1 MRNKTQNKII
11 HVSDKHVII
20 LLNTNETIT
29 IPIHELSFI
38 PKVNDTVEVYRNQN
52 QIVIYPLLQN
62 NKKWIVIALIS
73 LLSLIII
80 GTTFFLFNNSN
91 SNTEILENHSSP
103 QISSTSSSSSA
114 SSSSSSSTSTTSS
127 SSTEDSII
135 DTTAEELLDMENDG
149 RLKTGQLYRFT
160 AELTRQKFWEAYVGH
175 FKALNTYHTIWVKA
189 SNAPMT
195 GVQVQIKKSMIEGWQ
210 EGATV
215 TFTVKIMEDSEK
227 FQFWVAT
234 DATLIT
240 IPTEDKHTENT
251 TQEID
256 TQAILHGDYSSI
268 AGTWRNETGYELV
281 FNKNGLVKGGQISKA
296 GISNEGVIGL
306 DVRTGPTG
314 YGIEIYPPGI
324 SIPFKR
330 FENNR
335 LISAEDKSD
344 KTKIRII
351 AGQSALTSSE
361 QVFYK
366 TD

>member
-1 MRNKTQNKII
+1 
-11 HVSDKHVII
+11 
-20 LLNTNETIT
+20 
-29 IPIHELSFI
+29 
-38 PKVNDTVEVYRNQN
+38 
-52 QIVIYPLLQN
+52 
-62 NKKWIVIALIS
+62 
-73 LLSLIII
+73 
-80 GTTFFLFNNSN
+80 
-91 SNTEILENHSSP
+91 
-103 QISSTSSSSSA
+103 
-114 SSSSSSSTSTTSS
+114 
-127 SSTEDSII
+127 
-135 DTTAEELLDMENDG
+135 MENDG
-149 RLKTGQLYRFT
+149 RLKTGQRYHFT

-175 FKALNTYHTIWVKA
+175 FKALDTYHTIWVKA
-189 SNAPMT
+189 SNAPIT

-215 TFTVKIMEDSEK
+215 TFIVKIMEDSEK

-240 IPTEDKHTENT
+240 TPTEEQHTKNT

-296 GISNEGVIGL
+296 GISNEGVIGF

-314 YGIEIYPPGI
+314 YGIGIYPPGI

-335 LISAEDKSD
+335 LISVEDKSD

-351 AGQSALTSSE
+351 AGQNAPDKSE

>member
-29 IPIHELSFI
+29 IPIHELSFV

-73 LLSLIII
+73 LLFLIII

-91 SNTEILENHSSP
+91 SSTEIIENHSSP
-103 QISSTSSSSSA
+103 QISSTSSSSS
-114 SSSSSSSTSTTSS
+114 SSSTSSSSTSSTTKAME
-127 SSTEDSII
+127 TSII
-135 DTTAEELLDMENDG
+135 DTTAEELRDMENDG
-149 RLKTGQLYRFT
+149 TLKTGQLYRFT
-160 AELTRQKFWEAYVGH
+160 TKLIRQEYWEEYSGH
-175 FKALNTYHTIWVKA
+175 FKALNTYHTIWVEA
-189 SNAPMT
+189 SNAPIT

-240 IPTEDKHTENT
+240 TTTEEKHTENTTQEKHTENT

-256 TQAILHGDYSSI
+256 TQAILKGNFSSI
-268 AGTWRNETGYELV
+268 AGTWRNELGHEIV
-281 FNKNGLVKGGQISKA
+281 FNKNGLIKGGQIAQS
-296 GISNEGVIGL
+296 GMGSDGHIGFS
-306 DVRTGPTG
+306 VSSGPTG
-314 YGIEIYPPGI
+314 YGIDIYPIGI
-324 SIPFKR
+324 TIKWV
-330 FENNR
+330 
-335 LISAEDKSD
+335 DSD
-344 KTKIRII
+344 LSKNRII
-351 AGQSALTSSE
+351 AGQNPPNSSE

>member
-1 MRNKTQNKII
+1 
-11 HVSDKHVII
+11 
-20 LLNTNETIT
+20 
-29 IPIHELSFI
+29 
-38 PKVNDTVEVYRNQN
+38 
-52 QIVIYPLLQN
+52 
-62 NKKWIVIALIS
+62 
-73 LLSLIII
+73 
-80 GTTFFLFNNSN
+80 
-91 SNTEILENHSSP
+91 
-103 QISSTSSSSSA
+103 
-114 SSSSSSSTSTTSS
+114 
-127 SSTEDSII
+127 
-135 DTTAEELLDMENDG
+135 MENDG
-149 RLKTGQLYRFT
+149 RLKTSQLYRFT

-175 FKALNTYHTIWVKA
+175 FKALETYHTIWVKA

-240 IPTEDKHTENT
+240 TPTEEKHTENT
-251 TQEID
+251 TQEIN

-296 GISNEGVIGL
+296 GVSNEGVIGF

-314 YGIEIYPPGI
+314 YGIDIYLIGI
-324 SIPFKR
+324 TIKWV
-330 FENNR
+330 
-335 LISAEDKSD
+335 DSD
-344 KTKIRII
+344 LSKNRII
-351 AGQSALTSSE
+351 AGHTPPNSSE

>member
-20 LLNTNETIT
+20 LLNTNETLNV
-29 IPIHELSFI
+29 PINELTFH
-38 PKVNDTVEVYRNQN
+38 PKVNDIVEVYQNQN
-52 QIVIYPLLQN
+52 HVVVCPLPQS
-62 NKKWIVIALIS
+62 NKLWILITS
-73 LLSLIII
+73 ITLLLLTII
-80 GTTFFLFNNSN
+80 GATFLFFRHPDRNIETVDSQ
-91 SNTEILENHSSP
+91 SS
-103 QISSTSSSSSA
+103 QQSSSTTSSSSA

-127 SSTEDSII
+127 SSTADSII
-135 DTTAEELLDMENDG
+135 DTTAEELRDMENDG

-175 FKALNTYHTIWVKA
+175 FKALDTYHTIWVKA

-240 IPTEDKHTENT
+240 IPTEEKHTEST

-256 TQAILHGDYSSI
+256 TQAILQGDYSSI
-268 AGTWRNETGYELV
+268 AGTWRNELGHEIV
-281 FNKNGLVKGGQISKA
+281 FSKNGLVERGQIRKTD
-296 GISNEGVIGL
+296 ISNEGIISF
-306 DVRTGPTG
+306 DVRTGTTG
-314 YGIEIYPPGI
+314 YGISIYPIGI
-324 SIPFKR
+324 TIKWV
-330 FENNR
+330 
-335 LISAEDKSD
+335 DSD
-344 KTKIRII
+344 LSKNRII
-351 AGQSALTSSE
+351 AGQNAPDRSE

>member
-29 IPIHELSFI
+29 IPIHELSFV

-73 LLSLIII
+73 LLFLIII

-91 SNTEILENHSSP
+91 SSTEIIENHSSP
-103 QISSTSSSSSA
+103 QISSTSSSSS
-114 SSSSSSSTSTTSS
+114 SSSTSSSSTSSTTK
-127 SSTEDSII
+127 TMETSII
-135 DTTAEELLDMENDG
+135 DTTAEELRDMENDG
-149 RLKTGQLYRFT
+149 TLKTGQLYRFT
-160 AELTRQKFWEAYVGH
+160 TKLIRQEYWEEYSGH
-175 FKALNTYHTIWVKA
+175 FKALNTYHTIWVEA
-189 SNAPMT
+189 SNAPIT

-240 IPTEDKHTENT
+240 TPTEEKHTENTTEEKHTENT

-314 YGIEIYPPGI
+314 YGISIYPIGI
-324 SIPFKR
+324 TIKWV
-330 FENNR
+330 
-335 LISAEDKSD
+335 DSD
-344 KTKIRII
+344 LSKNRII
-351 AGQSALTSSE
+351 AGQNAPNRSE

>member
-1 MRNKTQNKII
+1 MKKKTHNQII
-11 HVSDKHVII
+11 HVSDTHVII
-20 LLNTNETIT
+20 RLHTNETLNV
-29 IPIHELSFI
+29 PINELTFL
-38 PKVNDTVEVYRNQN
+38 PKVNDIVEVYQNQN
-52 QIVIYPLLQN
+52 HVVVCPLPQN
-62 NKKWIVIALIS
+62 NNLLI
-73 LLSLIII
+73 LITSSAFIILTII
-80 GTTFFLFNNSN
+80 GATFLFFRYPDRNIETVDSQ
-91 SNTEILENHSSP
+91 SS
-103 QISSTSSSSSA
+103 QQSSSTTSSSST
-114 SSSSSSSTSTTSS
+114 SSSTSTTST
-127 SSTEDSII
+127 SSTEESII
-135 DTTAEELLDMENDG
+135 DTTAEELRDMENDG

-160 AELTRQKFWEAYVGH
+160 TKLIRQEYWEEYSGH

-240 IPTEDKHTENT
+240 TPTEEQHTENT
-251 TQEID
+251 IQEID

-281 FNKNGLVKGGQISKA
+281 FDKNGLVKGGQISKA

-351 AGQSALTSSE
+351 AGQSAPTSSE
-361 QVFYK
+361 KVFYK

>member
-1 MRNKTQNKII
+1 MKKNTHNQII
-11 HVSDKHVII
+11 HVSDTHVII
-20 LLNTNETIT
+20 RLHTNETLN
-29 IPIHELSFI
+29 IPINELTFH
-38 PKVNDTVEVYRNQN
+38 PKVNDIVEVYQNQN
-52 QIVIYPLLQN
+52 HVVVCPLPQN
-62 NKKWIVIALIS
+62 NNLLI
-73 LLSLIII
+73 LITSSAFIILAII
-80 GTTFFLFNNSN
+80 GATFLFFRHPDRNIETVDSQ
-91 SNTEILENHSSP
+91 SS
-103 QISSTSSSSSA
+103 QQSSSTTSSSST
-114 SSSSSSSTSTTSS
+114 SSSTSTTST
-127 SSTEDSII
+127 SSTEESII
-135 DTTAEELLDMENDG
+135 DTTAEELRDMENDG

-160 AELTRQKFWEAYVGH
+160 AELTRQKFWESYVGH
-175 FKALNTYHTIWVKA
+175 FKALDTYHTIWVKA

-281 FNKNGLVKGGQISKA
+281 FNKNGLVKGGQISRT

-335 LISAEDKSD
+335 LISDEDKSD

-351 AGQSALTSSE
+351 AGQSAPTSSE